1 MVYELVLGTL
11 ASYVL
16 GSTVR
21 EFSIVLGLYLSA
33 MGAGAWVSARA
44 PGNPWRTFLAIELI
58 VAIVGGLSAPILLLC
73 VADARLFSSLLYA
86 SVFVVGGLVGAEL
99 PLLIRALEGA
109 APFKDVVGRGFA
121 YDYLGA
127 LAASVLFPLVLV
139 PLLGLVRT
147 GAICGICSGAVAIA
161 GTWALPEGRDG
172 KAASLRALGAGAI
185 VLLAVV
191 TAGADVVVARASD

>member
-16 GSTVR
+16 GSAVR
-21 EFSIVLGLYLSA
+21 EFSIVLGIYLSA
-33 MGAGAWVSARA
+33 MGAGAWVSARSSR
-44 PGNPWRTFLAIELI
+44 NPWRTFLALELL
-58 VAIVGGLSAPILLLC
+58 VALIGGLSAPILLFC
-73 VADARLFSSLLYA
+73 VADARLFSTLLYT
-86 SVFVVGGLVGAEL
+86 SVLVVGGLVGAEL

-147 GAICGICSGAVAIA
+147 GAISGICSGAVAIA

-172 KAASLRALGAGAI
+172 KATSLRALGAAAV
-185 VLLAVV
+185 VLLMVV
-191 TAGADVVVARASD
+191 TAGADMVVAHAAD